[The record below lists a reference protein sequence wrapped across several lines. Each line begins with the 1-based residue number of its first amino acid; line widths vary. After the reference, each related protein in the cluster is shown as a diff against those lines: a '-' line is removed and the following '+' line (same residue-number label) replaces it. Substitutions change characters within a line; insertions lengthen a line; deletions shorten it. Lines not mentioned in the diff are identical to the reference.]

1 MNNIVFMFDIWLT
14 EFLHSLAMFY
24 LFGTSGKKYQVVP
37 GHQQA
42 AAYSGKEATALLMHV
57 SMWPYIV
64 AFIEDSVYI
73 FNAF

>member
-1 MNNIVFMFDIWLT
+1 
-14 EFLHSLAMFY
+14 MFY

-57 SMWPYIV
+57 SM
-64 AFIEDSVYI
+64 
-73 FNAF
+73 